1 MWPLRRPVGESG
13 RSRFTREPGRSAP
26 RLLRRRVSGARS
38 AENPS
43 GRGSTAV
50 RHTPLT
56 LMLAP
61 AAVSAIT
68 VDARTFR
75 RAPAGWGWSASTA
88 PSSSII
94 PVNIRVASLSEPGLN
109 GPLLHGHLL
118 HVTLLHI
125 PLHCEFVWRY
135 GVDGHIPDADGV
147 HAAAPADTAGQRQRL
162 HPAQDLGAV
171 IEKDAIHHAGFKR

>member
-26 RLLRRRVSGARS
+26 RLLRRRVSGAGS
-38 AENPS
+38 AA
-43 GRGSTAV
+43 G

-118 HVTLLHI
+118 
-125 PLHCEFVWRY
+125 
-135 GVDGHIPDADGV
+135 
-147 HAAAPADTAGQRQRL
+147 
-162 HPAQDLGAV
+162 
-171 IEKDAIHHAGFKR
+171 